1 MLSKKKKKKKNNNNK
16 NKIGTQGEETIAG
29 NFVRQCV
36 TKSWNIPL
44 FDDDGGCGD
53 GDDDDDDD
61 DNGHI

>member
-1 MLSKKKKKKKNNNNK
+1 M
-16 NKIGTQGEETIAG
+16 
-29 NFVRQCV
+29 RQCV
-36 TKSWNIPL
+36 TKSWNVPL